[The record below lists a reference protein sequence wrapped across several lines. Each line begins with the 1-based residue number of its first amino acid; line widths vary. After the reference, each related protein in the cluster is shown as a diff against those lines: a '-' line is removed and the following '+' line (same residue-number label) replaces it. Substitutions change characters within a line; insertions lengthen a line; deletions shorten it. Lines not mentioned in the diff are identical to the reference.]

1 MTDQSGSTHPVANG
15 RPFRIEIF
23 GDGSLTDLF
32 LIGFSSLGF
41 FLAGIFPRWDF
52 SSKASDRDPVIPGNQ
67 SLGSRQSKYEV
78 RQGSGFTGISK
89 E

>member
-15 RPFRIEIF
+15 RPFKIEIF

-41 FLAGIFPRWDF
+41 FLAGIFPQRLLIE
-52 SSKASDRDPVIPGNQ
+52 IP
-67 SLGSRQSKYEV
+67 
-78 RQGSGFTGISK
+78 
-89 E
+89 